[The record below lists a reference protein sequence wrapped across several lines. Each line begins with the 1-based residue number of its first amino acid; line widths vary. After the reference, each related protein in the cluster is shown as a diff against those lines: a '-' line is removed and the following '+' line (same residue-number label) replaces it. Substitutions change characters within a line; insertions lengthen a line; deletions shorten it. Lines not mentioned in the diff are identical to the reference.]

1 MSVKQISVFLEN
13 KKGRLADVAR
23 ILAGQAINLRALSL
37 ADTADFGVL
46 RIIVDEPDRCLSV
59 LKSNSFVAQVTEVVA
74 IEVEDKPGGLGKV
87 LEVLDAASLNVEYMY
102 AYVEKSK
109 DNAVVICKID
119 ERERAVRVLAQK
131 GIATLSG
138 EDLKRL

>member
-74 IEVEDKPGGLGKV
+74 IEVEDKPGGLGRV

-109 DNAVVICKID
+109 DNAVVICKIE